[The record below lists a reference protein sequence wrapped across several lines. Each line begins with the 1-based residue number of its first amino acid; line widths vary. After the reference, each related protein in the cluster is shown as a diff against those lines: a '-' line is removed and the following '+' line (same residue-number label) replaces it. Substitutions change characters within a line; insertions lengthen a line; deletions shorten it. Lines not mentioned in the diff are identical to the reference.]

1 MPSCRLRKGDFGDFL
16 QAGLT
21 ASCVQDDTLEYAR
34 TLPEGSFGHAYAQF
48 MGKRKCGLARP
59 VAGSKHKT
67 VRVLV

>member
-1 MPSCRLRKGDFGDFL
+1 M